1 MMNPSTIL
9 RDVRYAGRMLLRN
22 PGFTL
27 IALLTFAIGIGV
39 NTAVFSVFN
48 AVLLRPLPY
57 PDADRITMM
66 WLDNRPQ
73 AIKEDIASYPIYR
86 DWREQ
91 NTVYEHVAA
100 FRPAAFT
107 LTGTGE
113 PERIDGALTTA
124 NFHDVIG
131 LRPVLG
137 RLYTEAQEQPGDD
150 AVILL
155 SHGLWQ
161 RRFGGALDVLG
172 RTITLNG
179 VPHEIIGVMPP
190 ELSVPSTAQLW
201 KPLAPSEQQRTA
213 RGNFWLPIIGR
224 LKPGVPV
231 EQAQTEM
238 SGIAARLEQTYPVQA
253 GFGANIV
260 PLHRQIV
267 GDVERSLLVLMAA
280 VGCVLLIAC
289 ANLGNLM
296 LGRTAAR
303 RKELA
308 IRTALGARRGR
319 LIRQIVTETF
329 VLALAGA
336 VLGLLLAFWVTEFFV
351 SVGGDAIPRAETI
364 GIDARVLLFTLG
376 LAVVSAMLAGLLPSI
391 HATKAGLREHLQE
404 GGRESGTGGSG
415 RTRSALIAAEVA
427 LAFVLLAG
435 AGILVRTLWSMQQ
448 VDRGFDPRGVAVM
461 TVSLPPAL
469 FATPPD
475 VRTFY
480 ARLLEKVSVLPGVE
494 HAATTTGVLQPLVT
508 NSGIYHIE
516 GKPDPPPGQQ
526 IEYPIEIVSPGF
538 FETLR
543 IQLAAGRT
551 FAAQDHADAP
561 RTVVVNETFA
571 RMAWPEQD
579 PLGRRIKS
587 GRADTDSPWLTV
599 IGVITDVRRADV
611 TRAIRPELYL
621 SALQITPRTQTL
633 IVRTAGDPTRILPAV
648 RREVQTINPQ
658 LPLFA
663 TGTLEGELADT
674 LSQPRFRAVLLAGFA
689 LIAMVLASIGIYG
702 VTAHAVNQR
711 TQEVGVRLALGAQ
724 RSDVLLLVLRQ
735 HVKPALVG
743 VVLGLVGAVALARFI
758 ESMVYGVRATDP
770 LTFVAMALTL
780 LAVAV
785 AACWIPARR
794 ATRVDAIVALRNQ

>member
-1 MMNPSTIL
+1 MMNVSTIL
-9 RDVRYAGRMLLRN
+9 RDVRYAIRMLLRN
-22 PGFTL
+22 PGFTA
-27 IALLTFAIGIGV
+27 IALMTFAIGIGA

-73 AIKEDIASYPIYR
+73 GITEDIASYPIYR

-100 FRPAAFT
+100 FRSAAFT
-107 LTGTGE
+107 LTGAGE

-131 LRPVLG
+131 LKPVLG
-137 RLYTEAQEQPGDD
+137 RLYGEGHETPGKD
-150 AVILL
+150 AVVML
-155 SHGLWQ
+155 SYGLWQ
-161 RRFGGALDVLG
+161 RQFGGAPDVLG
-172 RTITLNG
+172 RTMTLNG
-179 VPHEIIGVMPP
+179 VPHEIIGVMPA
-190 ELSVPSTAQLW
+190 ELRVPSTAQLW
-201 KPLAPSEQQRTA
+201 KPLAPSEQQREA
-213 RGNFWLPIIGR
+213 RGSFWLPIIGR
-224 LKPGVPV
+224 LKPGVSV

-253 GFGANIV
+253 GFGAKIV
-260 PLHRQIV
+260 ALHEQIV

-308 IRTALGARRGR
+308 IRAALGARRGR

-329 VLALAGA
+329 VLAVAGS

-351 SVGGDAIPRAETI
+351 SVGGEAIPRADTI
-364 GIDARVLLFTLG
+364 GIDAPVLLFTLA
-376 LAVVSAMLAGLLPSI
+376 LAVISAVLAGLLPSI
-391 HATKAGLREHLQE
+391 HATRSDLREHLQE
-404 GGRESGTGGSG
+404 GGREGASGGSR
-415 RTRSALIAAEVA
+415 RTRSTLIAAEVA

-469 FATPPD
+469 YAEPSD

-480 ARLLEKVSVLPGVE
+480 ARLLDQVRVLPSVE
-494 HAATTTGVLQPLVT
+494 HAATTTGILQPLVT
-508 NSGIYHIE
+508 SSGIYHIE
-516 GKPDPPPGQQ
+516 GKPDPPRGQQ

-538 FETLR
+538 FDALR
-543 IQLAAGRT
+543 IPLAAGRS
-551 FAAQDHADAP
+551 FSERDHADAP
-561 RTVVVNETFA
+561 RTVIVNETFA
-571 RMAWPEQD
+571 RMSWPDQD
-579 PLGRRIKS
+579 PLGRRIKA
-587 GRADTDSPWLTV
+587 GTAATDSPWLTV
-599 IGVITDVRRADV
+599 VGVIKDIRRADV

-621 SALQITPRTQTL
+621 SALQVTPRTQTL
-633 IVRTAGDPTRILPAV
+633 IVRTSGDPAQILPAV
-648 RREVQTINPQ
+648 RTVLKSLNPQ

-663 TGTLEGELADT
+663 TGSLEGELSDT
-674 LSQPRFRAVLLAGFA
+674 LAQPRFRAVLLAGFA
-689 LIAMVLASIGIYG
+689 LIALALASIGIYG
-702 VTAHAVNQR
+702 VTAHAVHQR
-711 TQEVGVRLALGAQ
+711 TQEVGVRMALGAQ
-724 RSDVLLLVLRQ
+724 RRDVLLLVLRQ
-735 HVKPALVG
+735 HVKPALAG
-743 VVLGLVGAVALARFI
+743 VVLGLIGAFALARFL

-770 LTFVAMALTL
+770 LTFAAMAFTL

-785 AACWIPARR
+785 AACWIPAQR
-794 ATRVDAIVALRNQ
+794 ATRVDAIVALRTQ